1 MIRAFVGATRL
12 LLTATIGV
20 LLLYSALRMTAL
32 GATSVADDPSPLPLS
47 TITDTARWGPVASAR
62 AGEIQSIQ
70 GPAIVI
76 TASVG
81 LNPHQCATSTA
92 VTVTAGVEVTFCYLV
107 ANTGDVTFTDHHI
120 VDPALGL
127 DFLLPDELLTP
138 VDGVRSAFFLT
149 VAKELTTSAL
159 HHVTWTAANATGDVA
174 VAEDSTRVTVPTIRL
189 THTVGLD
196 PHTCAIT
203 NTVTVM
209 ANTMVTHCF
218 QVENTGDVT
227 FNSHRVA
234 NSSAGSSPF
243 DWLSALE
250 PGATLFLTAT
260 ELVTTTTS
268 NIVTWTAFVSDN
280 LYAVAT
286 DQATFFV
293 PAIDVRTTVGE
304 DPTECADTDTITAT
318 IGVSV
323 TYCYYV
329 FNVGGTS
336 LTRLL
341 VDDLV
346 LDAETIV
353 VSQTLAENNWL
364 WFLVTAPITQ
374 ATVNTVTWTAHTAE
388 GLTARAADA
397 AYVHALSWLSAT
409 AFYDVDRDGI
419 QSPMEYGIPN
429 VTVTLHTPLGAPI
442 KAPTDDEGG
451 AAFTD
456 LVSGQYTVTITTNDL
471 DPHYTVAAGDR
482 AQVISVTEASIYTA
496 TIALWMPDETDS
508 DGDGI
513 PDHIEGIGDID
524 DDGFPDYLDPDQYLF
539 LPLVRR

>member
-12 LLTATIGV
+12 LFTATVGV
-20 LLLYSALRMTAL
+20 LLLYGALRMTAL
-32 GATSVADDPSPLPLS
+32 GAAGVAADPLPLPFS
-47 TITDTARWGPVASAR
+47 TITDSVRWGSVASVR
-62 AGEIQSIQ
+62 AGEIQTVH

-81 LNPHQCATSTA
+81 LDPHQCATSTA
-92 VTVTAGVEVTFCYLV
+92 VTVTAGVEVTFCYVV

-127 DFLLPDELLTP
+127 DFLLPDEWLTP

-149 VAKELTTSAL
+149 VAKNLTTSAL
-159 HHVTWTAANATGDVA
+159 HHVTWTSTNATGDVA
-174 VAEDSTRVTVPTIRL
+174 VAEDSTRVTVPAIRL

-203 NTVTVM
+203 NTLTVM

-218 QVENTGDVT
+218 QVENTSDVT

-234 NSSAGSSPF
+234 NASAGSPPF
-243 DWLSALE
+243 DWSSTLE

-260 ELVTTTTS
+260 ALVTTTTS
-268 NIVTWTAFVSDN
+268 NIFTWTAFVSDQ

-286 DQATFFV
+286 DQATVFV

-304 DPTECADTDTITAT
+304 EPAECADTDTITAT
-318 IGVSV
+318 IGVNV

-329 FNVGGTS
+329 FNMGGTP

-353 VSQTLAENNWL
+353 VSQTLAENDSL

-374 ATVNTVTWTAHTAE
+374 ATVNTVTWTALTAE
-388 GLTARAADA
+388 GLMARAADA

-409 AFYDVDRDGI
+409 AFYDVDRDGF
-419 QSPMEYGIPN
+419 QSPMEFGVANI
-429 VTVTLHTPLGAPI
+429 TVTLDTPLGVPH
-442 KAPTDDEGG
+442 KAATDDEG
-451 AAFTD
+451 AATFND
-456 LVSGQYTVTITTNDL
+456 LISGPYTVTITTGDL
-471 DPHYTVAAGDR
+471 DPDYTVAASDR
-482 AQVISVTEASIYTA
+482 TQVITVTEASLYTA
-496 TIALWMPDETDS
+496 TIALWMPDDTDS

-524 DDGFPDYLDPDQYLF
+524 DDGHPDYLDPDQYLF
-539 LPLVRR
+539 LPFVRR

>member
-12 LLTATIGV
+12 LFTATISV
-20 LLLYSALRMTAL
+20 LLLYGALRMTAL
-32 GATSVADDPSPLPLS
+32 GATSDAADPSPLPLS
-47 TITDTARWGPVASAR
+47 AIAKSANRGPVASAR
-62 AGEIQSIQ
+62 VGEIQTVHA
-70 GPAIVI
+70 PAIVI

-127 DFLLPDELLTP
+127 DFLLPDEWLTP
-138 VDGVRSAFFLT
+138 VDGVQSAFFLT

-159 HHVTWTAANATGDVA
+159 HHVTWTATNATGDVA
-174 VAEDSTRVTVPTIRL
+174 VAEDSTRVIVPTVRL

-218 QVENTGDVT
+218 QVENTSDVT
-227 FNSHRVA
+227 FSSHRAA
-234 NSSAGSSPF
+234 NSSAESSPF
-243 DWLSALE
+243 DWLSTLE

-268 NIVTWTAFVSDN
+268 NIFTWTAFVSDH

-286 DQATFFV
+286 DQATLFV
-293 PAIDVRTTVGE
+293 PAIDVRTTVGD
-304 DPTECADTDTITAT
+304 DPANCADTDTITAT
-318 IGVSV
+318 VGVNV

-329 FNVGGTS
+329 FNVGGTP

-374 ATVNTVTWTAHTAE
+374 TTVNTVTWTALTAE
-388 GLTARAADA
+388 GLAARAADA

-419 QSPMEYGIPN
+419 QSPMEYGVESI
-429 VTVTLHTPLGAPI
+429 TVTLDTPMGVPLKVA
-442 KAPTDDEGG
+442 TDDEG
-451 AAFTD
+451 AATFHD
-456 LVSGQYTVTITTNDL
+456 LVSGQYTVTITTRDL
-471 DPHYTVAAGDR
+471 DPHYTVAAADR
-482 AQVISVTEASIYTA
+482 TQVITVTEASGYTA
-496 TIALWMPDETDS
+496 TIALWRPDETDS

-513 PDHIEGIGDID
+513 PDYIEGIGDID
-524 DDGFPDYLDPDQYLF
+524 DDGHPDYLDPDQYLF